1 MKPQEI
7 VQDILFNDGI
17 FIKFDPRKFLFFFFC
32 NEIFVKADKRRF
44 DEDYPYLLPKSYEK
58 EFSDQSLLQ
67 SIVGEERKLV
77 EVDAQCVRS
86 VTFWSCGT
94 RTVEH
99 SIQNAYIHMIESAQ
113 YFIYIEVKSIVLE
126 FFDEDIFILESIFYF
141 NC

>member
-1 MKPQEI
+1 M
-7 VQDILFNDGI
+7 
-17 FIKFDPRKFLFFFFC
+17 
-32 NEIFVKADKRRF
+32 
-44 DEDYPYLLPKSYEK
+44 
-58 EFSDQSLLQ
+58 LLQ

-113 YFIYIEVKSIVLE
+113 HFIYIEVKSMGLA
-126 FFDEDIFILESIFYF
+126 F
-141 NC
+141 